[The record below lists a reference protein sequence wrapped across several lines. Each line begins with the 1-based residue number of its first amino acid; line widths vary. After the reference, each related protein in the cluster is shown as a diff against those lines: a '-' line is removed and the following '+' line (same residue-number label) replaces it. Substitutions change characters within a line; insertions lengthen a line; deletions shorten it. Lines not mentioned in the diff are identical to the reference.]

1 MRKLNTRKIVLLF
14 VLAGL
19 FSLGLIIQYYYQH
32 SKASAELEQLN
43 KEINLAKENNKQ
55 LEREIINLHKEI
67 EKSAEEESPI
77 TDDVDSNINS
87 TEDKINTADT
97 TNTVED
103 ETTKLS
109 SDEENEKQQGTSDL
123 ESAQD
128 QAINLVKDHINYTNE
143 SNVHF
148 EVQGKISGTEDLSIH
163 VYEVVVDEGESQH
176 TATWGWYGVNVTTGK
191 VYEING

>member
-14 VLAGL
+14 VLAGM
-19 FSLGLIIQYYYQH
+19 FSLVLIIQYYYQH

-67 EKSAEEESPI
+67 EKYAEEESPI
-77 TDDVDSNINS
+77 TDDVESTINS
-87 TEDKINTADT
+87 TEDKTNTADT

-109 SDEENEKQQGTSDL
+109 SDEENKEQHGTSDL

-128 QAINLVKDHINYTNE
+128 QAINLVKDYINYTNE

-176 TATWGWYGVNVTTGK
+176 TATWGWYGVNVTAEK